1 MVPLL
6 LSCRNTKL
14 DVQKDF
20 RFLLLASQTGLISSI
35 TGRIKVTPSFPPSF
49 TFEGPT
55 RSRRALTSCERYAF
69 SPPEVKRKYVF
80 FFCCKQQ
87 DAVEAPKAPLTQTAS
102 RARPERSNAAAAVRV
117 IANTRSRSGSV
128 IKKKKHLTVEEH
140 NRGLTFPRLQVG
152 RRPPGGSSRRPRISI
167 SRRSDEVQ
175 AEASARP
182 QEFNDLTVLR
192 SI

>member
-1 MVPLL
+1 MPLL

-87 DAVEAPKAPLTQTAS
+87 DAVEAPEAPLTQTAS
-102 RARPERSNAAAAVRV
+102 RARPECRRRRRRR
-117 IANTRSRSGSV
+117 TRDCKYSEPE

-175 AEASARP
+175 AEASAHP